1 MDNTYRDQDI
11 VNKLE
16 EQAKIRENQSKL
28 RSKLKEKSLSRSS
41 KEVRAKAVMDSTTK
55 GNGNGDMDNFL
66 EQAKKMGIDMD
77 KITKDIL
84 SNTK

>member
-1 MDNTYRDQDI
+1 MDNTFRDQDI

-16 EQAKIRENQSKL
+16 EQAKLRENQAKL
-28 RSKLKEKSLSRSS
+28 RAKLKEKSLSRSS
-41 KEVRAKAVMDSTTK
+41 KEVRAKAVMSSTTQ
-55 GNGNGDMDNFL
+55 GNGDMSGFL
-66 EQAKKMGIDMD
+66 DQAKKVGIDMD

>member
-1 MDNTYRDQDI
+1 MNNTYRDQDI

-28 RSKLKEKSLSRSS
+28 RAKLKEKSLSRSS

>member
-28 RSKLKEKSLSRSS
+28 RAKLKEKSLSRSS